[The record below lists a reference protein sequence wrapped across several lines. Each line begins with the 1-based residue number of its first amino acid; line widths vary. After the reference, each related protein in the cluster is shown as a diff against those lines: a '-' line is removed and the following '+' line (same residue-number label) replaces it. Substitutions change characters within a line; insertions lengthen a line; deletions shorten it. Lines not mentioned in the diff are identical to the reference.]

1 MALSGPPSKKNQM
14 TKIFGSE
21 SYAQE
26 LELGRQFAANL
37 SKINDTAARSWLEAF
52 PETITVLQLK
62 DNDLRRSLATTNA
75 IESMFSSVRLVTGR
89 VKNLTA

>member
-21 SYAQE
+21 SYAQG
-26 LELGRQFAANL
+26 LALGKQFAADL
-37 SKINDTAARSWLEAF
+37 AKINDTAARSWLEAF